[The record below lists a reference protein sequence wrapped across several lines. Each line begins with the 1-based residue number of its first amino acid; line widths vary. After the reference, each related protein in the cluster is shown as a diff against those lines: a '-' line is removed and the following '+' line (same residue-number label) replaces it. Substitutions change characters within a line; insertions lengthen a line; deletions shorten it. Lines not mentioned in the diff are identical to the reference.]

1 MERDTKCGEVNGDG
15 SLSHPYEIK
24 TEANLQL
31 IASKNQCLDSYYEQK
46 NDISISASNWT
57 AIGNSTDPFTGNY
70 DGGGYSISK
79 LKITGN
85 EARVGLFGL
94 VEGGTIRDVH
104 LKDISV
110 QGDERVGGLAGE
122 IIDTLIDGASVETG
136 SVMGKAVVAGLI
148 GFSDQSQIY
157 DSHADVEIF
166 GEDHVAGLVG
176 VLKMALNCRNHT
188 CWSCILQIYHLSCS
202 AHRGAGW
209 LSGFCF
215 FY

>member
-1 MERDTKCGEVNGDG
+1 M
-15 SLSHPYEIK
+15 
-24 TEANLQL
+24 
-31 IASKNQCLDSYYEQK
+31 
-46 NDISISASNWT
+46 
-57 AIGNSTDPFTGNY
+57 
-70 DGGGYSISK
+70 
-79 LKITGN
+79 
-85 EARVGLFGL
+85 

-136 SVMGKAVVAGLI
+136 VVTGKSVVAGLI

-176 VLKMALNCRNHT
+176 VLRN
-188 CWSCILQIYHLSCS
+188 SSILQKSLSKGHVYAS
-202 AHRGAGW
+202 N
-209 LSGFCF
+209 LSSVLQCTQEASLA
-215 FY
+215 